1 MRGSTPEPERPLTP
15 TLSPLAQGEGDVR
28 KNRVGEKASA
38 SYGGRMSPFERI
50 AGSIT
55 DLATRPPVLND
66 LASRAGM
73 SPFHFQRTFQ
83 KLVGVTP
90 LRFHQVISV
99 EAAKEALRE
108 SRSVLEA
115 AWDAG
120 LSGPGRLHDAMLRI
134 ERMTPGEFKAGPA
147 LRWSEANT
155 GLGKLTIAATS
166 RGLCGISFWG
176 LDSIEE
182 RWPGCTL
189 VRDTKGLSTETAQL
203 ERLLEGEH
211 LTKPL
216 AVVLHGTDL
225 QVAVWRALIQIPS
238 GAVATYAQLAT
249 QVKKPSAVRAVASA
263 IAANHL
269 ACLIP
274 CHRVIQSS
282 GALGGYRW
290 GPERKAA
297 LLADELA

>member
-1 MRGSTPEPERPLTP
+1 MT
-15 TLSPLAQGEGDVR
+15 AFD
-28 KNRVGEKASA
+28 
-38 SYGGRMSPFERI
+38 RI
-50 AGSIT
+50 AAT
-55 DLATRPPVLND
+55 LPDLAARPPVLND
-66 LASRAGM
+66 LATRAGM

-90 LRFHQVISV
+90 LRFHQVLSV
-99 EAAKEALRE
+99 EAAKAALLR

-134 ERMTPGEFKAGPA
+134 ERMTPGEFKAGPT

-166 RGLCGISFWG
+166 RGLCGISFSG

-189 VRDTKGLSTETAQL
+189 VRDTRGLATETDQL
-203 ERLLEGEH
+203 ERLLEGDR

-216 AVVLHGTDL
+216 SVVLHGTDL

-238 GAVATYAQLAT
+238 GTVATYAQLAT
-249 QVKKPSAVRAVASA
+249 QVKTPTAVRAVASA
-263 IAANHL
+263 IAGNHL

-274 CHRVIQSS
+274 CHRVIQST
-282 GALGGYRW
+282 GTLGGYRW

-297 LLADELA
+297 LLAQELA